1 MAHSTELKKIAE
13 GREAEMFAWGDGKIL
28 RLLRGSDA
36 SARER
41 LEADELVL
49 KGAAERGLRVPAV
62 YEITEVMGRP
72 GLVMERIDG
81 TDLLTIVGRQPWR
94 LLWAAGVT
102 ARAQAAMHQVQAPA
116 ELPSIK
122 ERITRVAG
130 NSPQVPERVGTRAL
144 EALAGL
150 PDGDRLCHG
159 DFHPGNILMSSEGP
173 VIIDW
178 SNVTR
183 GDPLADVARTV
194 LMLEIGEPPPGS
206 SPIVT
211 TFARFGGKIMLWSYL
226 RAYRRACAL
235 DMELVNRWKAVR
247 IADRLAEAIPGERP
261 ALLRLAGKTFDIS
274 V

>member
-1 MAHSTELKKIAE
+1 MAQSTELKKIAE

-28 RLLRGSDA
+28 RLMRGSDA
-36 SARER
+36 SGRARMET
-41 LEADELVL
+41 DMLVL
-49 KGAAERGLRVPAV
+49 KGARERGLRVPV
-62 YEITEVMGRP
+62 VFEVVEVMSRP
-72 GLVMERIDG
+72 GLVMERIEG
-81 TDLLTIVGRQPWR
+81 ADLLTIVGRQPWR
-94 LLWAAGVT
+94 LLWVAGVT
-102 ARAQAAMHQVQAPA
+102 ARAQAAMHQVQASA

-130 NSPQVPERVGTRAL
+130 NSPQVPERVGARAL

-159 DFHPGNILMSSEGP
+159 DFHPGNIIMSSEGP

-178 SNVTR
+178 SNVSR

-194 LMLEIGEPPPGS
+194 LMLAIGEPPPGS

-226 RAYRRACAL
+226 RAYRRASPL

-247 IADRLAEAIPGERP
+247 IADRLAEGIPEERP
-261 ALLRLAGKTFDIS
+261 ALLRLASKAYGIAL
-274 V
+274 